1 MRKTKEELNEI
12 CSQFGV
18 KTLWSWSRYNAY
30 KTDTYGYYLKYTK
43 NIKPDLIGSI
53 YSVSGNKSHDIIEL
67 FYKEDLNHQGMF
79 DAYEAALMEFDFAEL
94 KYDRSDD
101 DKNDAIAKKYEAC
114 MRHFFLHHNKINEKV
129 FLEKFIIIKIGDYYF
144 QGYIDAFHKEVRDGV
159 PKIIVTDWKTSSV
172 YKGEKINKEKGQLIL
187 YAEGMRQKLGC
198 KLDDIIIRWNF
209 LKYVEIEYTE
219 SKGNKK
225 TRIVERNNIGS
236 SLKANAKM
244 WLKKDG
250 YTADEIED
258 FIDEMIDRDSDY
270 TNNSIEVL
278 PESVQDRYVIR
289 DCYVEIPLN
298 QDVVNEL
305 KEEIISTINEINDK
319 TKEYEKTQDEMLFW
333 QDVTKESSYFM
344 ANLSDYSANI
354 HKPYKKYLED
364 LKLFTFTDDDGEE
377 GNNSESS
384 NSDIKDDLDWLF
396 N

>member
-1 MRKTKEELNEI
+1 
-12 CSQFGV
+12 
-18 KTLWSWSRYNAY
+18 
-30 KTDTYGYYLKYTK
+30 
-43 NIKPDLIGSI
+43 
-53 YSVSGNKSHDIIEL
+53 
-67 FYKEDLNHQGMF
+67 
-79 DAYEAALMEFDFAEL
+79 
-94 KYDRSDD
+94 
-101 DKNDAIAKKYEAC
+101 
-114 MRHFFLHHNKINEKV
+114 
-129 FLEKFIIIKIGDYYF
+129 
-144 QGYIDAFHKEVRDGV
+144 
-159 PKIIVTDWKTSSV
+159 
-172 YKGEKINKEKGQLIL
+172 
-187 YAEGMRQKLGC
+187 
-198 KLDDIIIRWNF
+198 
-209 LKYVEIEYTE
+209 
-219 SKGNKK
+219 
-225 TRIVERNNIGS
+225 
-236 SLKANAKM
+236 M

-377 GNNSESS
+377 GNGSESS